1 MLDAVVSEARGVHRV
16 LLVEDQVTLVE
27 WVRATLA
34 PHTDIAL
41 TVCSD
46 SLRALEFAR
55 EIKPTL
61 ILQDLVMP
69 HVDGFALL
77 ARYRADPELTD
88 VPVIVLSSVA
98 DVLEKVRAFELGA
111 ADYLV
116 KMPHPVELIA
126 RVRAQSRAHIMRKE
140 RDHLTSELQRTMAQ
154 LADSN
159 VKLARAA
166 REDALT
172 GLANRR
178 ALDEHLHS
186 EWRRSIREQI
196 PLSFALIDLDFFKLY
211 NDLYGHVR
219 GDECL
224 RTVATAVA
232 GRARRPG
239 DLVARYGGEEI
250 GMLLPHTSEEG
261 SRAVAEGL
269 RRCIEALALPHGGR
283 IDGEAHVTASVGV
296 ATLVPRVA
304 DDARTLI
311 EAADGALYQAKRRGR
326 NRVMHAVLDAPRE
339 DGKRL

>member
-1 MLDAVVSEARGVHRV
+1 MLDVVERDARAVHHV
-16 LLVEDQVTLVE
+16 LLVEDQATLVE

-34 PHTDIAL
+34 PHADIRL
-41 TVCSD
+41 RVCSD
-46 SLRALEFAR
+46 SRSAVQFAR
-55 EIKPTL
+55 EVKPTL

-69 HVDGFALL
+69 DVDGFALL
-77 ARYRADPELTD
+77 AHYRADPELTD

-116 KMPHPVELIA
+116 KMPHPVEMIA

-140 RDHLTSELQRTMAQ
+140 RDHLTTELQRTMAQ

-159 VKLARAA
+159 IKLARAA

-178 ALDEHLHS
+178 ALDEHLQS
-186 EWRRSIREQI
+186 EWRRSVRDQL
-196 PLSFALIDLDFFKLY
+196 PLSFALIDLDYFKLY

-224 RTVATAVA
+224 RTVATAIA

-250 GMLLPHTSEEG
+250 GMLLPNTSEEG
-261 SRAVAEGL
+261 ARAVGEGL
-269 RRCIEALALPHGGR
+269 RRVIEALALPHAGR
-283 IDGEAHVTASVGV
+283 IDSEAVVTASVGV
-296 ATLVPRVA
+296 ATLVPRLA
-304 DDARTLI
+304 DEARTLI

-326 NRVMHAVLDAPRE
+326 NRVVHASLDVPSGAAERV
-339 DGKRL
+339 